1 MFAAINLLDRF
12 LTKMK
17 VRPKHM
23 ACISVGSLH
32 LAIKQL
38 NIPQIDTDDLVVISQ
53 VSILYFYDFYLFCS
67 GFNFAQPKYLYSPSI
82 TVKIVEKNKK
92 RTVIIEV

>member
-53 VSILYFYDFYLFCS
+53 VSILYFMISIYFVRAS
-67 GFNFAQPKYLYSPSI
+67 IFAQPKYLFSPSI
-82 TVKIVEKNKK
+82 TVKKVEKEQEKNGDY
-92 RTVIIEV
+92 